1 MRILEGPK
9 LSKCQNFNW
18 NTKIGR
24 REAAN
29 TLIADCPKGKIV
41 TVKLL
46 MYTPQKTRMSK
57 IRLNKSSK
65 PRNLIKIR
73 NSIYWLGSR
82 RLMIWQIHYYYFCS
96 FVHRVIAHLLFWL
109 WLQSSLNSNKRFWG
123 YSLILDLFPEV
134 IMTENVETKGYHKFQ
149 EMGLKHFLLVVN
161 YKSWI
166 LFCVKRSHFPVPKC
180 LTFHT
185 QS

>member
-1 MRILEGPK
+1 MCVFWKDRNFPNVKISTGIRRLDGINIDCWLPK
-9 LSKCQNFNW
+9 RKNSNGQ
-18 NTKIGR
+18 
-24 REAAN
+24 
-29 TLIADCPKGKIV
+29 IAHV
-41 TVKLL
+41 
-46 MYTPQKTRMSK
+46 PQKTRMSK

-65 PRNLIKIR
+65 PRNWIKIR

-123 YSLILDLFPEV
+123 YSLILDLFSEV